1 MSDIIMCQES
11 LGLLEAGRN
20 PGTFCL
26 PFVKM
31 HGCGNDYIYV
41 DAFSLDIQ
49 PDALLKILYD
59 RNLCHRH
66 TGIGG
71 DGFVLILPS
80 QSADAK
86 MRMFN
91 PDGSES
97 GMCGNAI
104 RCVGKYLYESK
115 RVAKTHMVIET
126 LSGDKRLD
134 LVEENEIITA
144 VRVDMGQAKLTPEEI
159 PVNLVGEAIVGR
171 GVNITSQPYEITC
184 VNMGN
189 PHTVIFHEDID
200 HFDLHTIAP
209 LFEHADIFPERTSI
223 EVAQMVSRNNIRMRV
238 WERGTGETM
247 ACGTGACA
255 VAVAAVLMGY
265 CDRDADI
272 CVQLKG
278 GDLIVKYTDET
289 VYMTGECV
297 RVFEGIV
304 KI

>member
-1 MSDIIMCQES
+1 MPDTLKNHKFSIFHETGKDP
-11 LGLLEAGRN
+11 N
-20 PGTFCL
+20 TFCL

-31 HGCGNDYIYV
+31 HGCGNDYIYFDV
-41 DAFSLDIQ
+41 FDMPSLDSR
-49 PDALLKILYD
+49 ILHE
-59 RNLCHRH
+59 RNLCDRH
-66 TGIGG
+66 KGIGG

-80 QSADAK
+80 QRADAK

-104 RCVGKYLYESK
+104 RCVGKYLYESG

-126 LSGDKRLD
+126 LSGDKELD
-134 LVEENEIITA
+134 LTVDDETITA
-144 VRVDMGQAKLTPEEI
+144 VRVDMGQAKLTPAEI
-159 PVNLVGEAIVGR
+159 PVNLAGEAIVGR
-171 GVNITSQPYEITC
+171 TVSITSQPYEITC

-189 PHTVIFHEDID
+189 PHAVIFHDDID

-209 LFEHADIFPERTSI
+209 QFEHANIFPERISI
-223 EVAQMVSRNNIRMRV
+223 EVAQMINRNNIRMRV

-265 CDRDADI
+265 CDRDTDI
-272 CVQLKG
+272 RVQLKG
-278 GDLIVKYTDET
+278 GDLIIKYTNET

-297 RVFEGIV
+297 RVFEGTVMI
-304 KI
+304 